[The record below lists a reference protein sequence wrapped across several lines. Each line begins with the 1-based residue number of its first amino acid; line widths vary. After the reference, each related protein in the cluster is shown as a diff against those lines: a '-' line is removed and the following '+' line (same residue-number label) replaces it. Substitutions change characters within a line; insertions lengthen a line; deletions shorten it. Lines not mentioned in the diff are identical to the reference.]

1 MSKTNK
7 IIRVETLYVI
17 MVVFALLI
25 PVLVLAL
32 PVPTSPVGGS
42 PITLSEIEARIRQIA
57 QFIIVVSVILAVI
70 FIIWGGITY
79 MTAGGDETKAGAAKT
94 RIWNGVIG
102 AAVVLAVGVIL
113 QTLAALIT
121 RSFFS

>member
-1 MSKTNK
+1 MSNTKK
-7 IIRVETLYVI
+7 FVYVG
-17 MVVFALLI
+17 MVVMALAM
-25 PVLVLAL
+25 PVLVLAVL
-32 PVPTSPVGGS
+32 NTPTPPVGGTALS
-42 PITLSEIEARIRQIA
+42 LSEIEARIRQVA
-57 QFIIVVSVILAVI
+57 QFIIIVSVILAVI
-70 FIIWGGITY
+70 FIIWGGIAY
-79 MTAGGDETKAGAAKT
+79 MTAGGDEEKASSAKT

>member
-1 MSKTNK
+1 MKK
-7 IIRVETLYVI
+7 YAYVG
-17 MVVFALLI
+17 MVMLALLM
-25 PVLVLAL
+25 PVLVLAIGT
-32 PVPTSPVGGS
+32 PTPPVGGS
-42 PITLSEIEARIRQIA
+42 AITLSEIEDRIRQVA

-79 MTAGGDETKAGAAKT
+79 MTAGGDEAKAGAAKT

-102 AAVVLAVGVIL
+102 AAVILAVGVIL

-121 RSFFS
+121 RNFFS

>member
-1 MSKTNK
+1 MM
-7 IIRVETLYVI
+7 I
-17 MVVFALLI
+17 MALAV

-32 PVPTSPVGGS
+32 AAPVSPVGGTALS
-42 PITLSEIEARIRQIA
+42 LSEIEARIRQVA
-57 QFIIVVSVILAVI
+57 QFIIIVSVILAVI
-70 FIIWGGITY
+70 FIIWGGIAY
-79 MTAGGDETKAGAAKT
+79 MTAGGNEERADAAKT
-94 RIWNGVIG
+94 RIWNGIIG

>member
-1 MSKTNK
+1 MSNTKK
-7 IIRVETLYVI
+7 FVYVG
-17 MVVFALLI
+17 MMTMALLM
-25 PVLVLAL
+25 PVLVLAITGPTQPL
-32 PVPTSPVGGS
+32 PGEA
-42 PITLSEIEARIRQIA
+42 LSLSKIETIIRQVA

>member
-1 MSKTNK
+1 M
-7 IIRVETLYVI
+7 YVGM
-17 MVVFALLI
+17 MVMALLM

-32 PVPTSPVGGS
+32 VGPTPPVGGT
-42 PITLSEIEARIRQIA
+42 PVTLSEIEARIRQIA
-57 QFIIVVSVILAVI
+57 QFIIIVSVILAVI
-70 FIIWGGITY
+70 FIIWGGIAY
-79 MTAGGDETKAGAAKT
+79 MTAGGDETRAGAAKT

>member
-1 MSKTNK
+1 MKNTK
-7 IIRVETLYVI
+7 KFMFVGM
-17 MVVFALLI
+17 MVMALLM
-25 PVLVLAL
+25 PVLVWAL
-32 PVPTSPVGGS
+32 PTPSSPVGGVAV
-42 PITLSEIEARIRQIA
+42 TLSEIEARIRQVA
-57 QFIIVVSVILAVI
+57 QFIIILSVILAVI

-94 RIWNGVIG
+94 RIWYGVIG

-121 RSFFS
+121 RSFFR

>member
-1 MSKTNK
+1 MKNTK
-7 IIRVETLYVI
+7 KFVYVGMMA
-17 MVVFALLI
+17 MVLLM
-25 PVLVLAL
+25 PVLVMAAL
-32 PVPTSPVGGS
+32 IGPTQPIGGTPV
-42 PITLSEIEARIRQIA
+42 TLSEIEARIRQIA
-57 QFIIVVSVILAVI
+57 QFVIVVSVILAVI

-113 QTLAALIT
+113 QTLASLIT
-121 RSFFS
+121 RSFFG